1 MHLASRPFSPSGRLA
16 SAVVLLVSVT
26 GCLVLSG
33 CHLMPQRLRFGRDRA
48 AANTELQ
55 TGSAGAI
62 GKRVNAGGLTA
73 EMRFTPDPVKLG
85 ETRQLDVT
93 LVVRN
98 VSKKKLASLK
108 FATSQRL
115 EILLRDPASGKVL
128 SQWSQDRTFDPNGG
142 YMLINPGERLEFH
155 ETITT
160 RELKVGNTY
169 NLEAYLVGYDR
180 ELRATQVIIPQP

>member
-1 MHLASRPFSPSGRLA
+1 M
-16 SAVVLLVSVT
+16 
-26 GCLVLSG
+26 
-33 CHLMPQRLRFGRDRA
+33 
-48 AANTELQ
+48 
-55 TGSAGAI
+55 
-62 GKRVNAGGLTA
+62 
-73 EMRFTPDPVKLG
+73 
-85 ETRQLDVT
+85 
-93 LVVRN
+93 RN

-115 EILLRDPASGKVL
+115 EILLRDPNSGKVL

-142 YMLINPGERLEFH
+142 YMLVNPGERLEFH

-180 ELRATQVIIPQP
+180 ELRATRVVIPQP